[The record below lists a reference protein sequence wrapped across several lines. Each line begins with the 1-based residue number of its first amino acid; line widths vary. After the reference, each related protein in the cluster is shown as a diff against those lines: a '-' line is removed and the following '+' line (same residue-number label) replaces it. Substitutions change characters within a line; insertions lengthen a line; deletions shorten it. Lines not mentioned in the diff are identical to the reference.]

1 MFSFLKKT
9 ISFILVSK
17 KIESVPLEPKTP
29 VPKTMQTKAG
39 NYFSPILHL
48 NNAVYK

>member
-1 MFSFLKKT
+1 MFTLKRKT
-9 ISFILVSK
+9 ISFILVTK
-17 KIESVPLEPKTP
+17 KIEPVPLAPKTP
-29 VPKTMQTKAG
+29 VPKTIQTKAG